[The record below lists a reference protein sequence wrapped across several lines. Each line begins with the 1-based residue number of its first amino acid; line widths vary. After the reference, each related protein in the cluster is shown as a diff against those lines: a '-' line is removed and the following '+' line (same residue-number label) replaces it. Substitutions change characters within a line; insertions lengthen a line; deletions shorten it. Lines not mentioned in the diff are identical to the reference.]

1 MGAGASA
8 GALPDHVT
16 LDEAKAYAGEG
27 GWNEDAQAAF
37 DAVAADGKVTKDA
50 IVTYDEAA
58 ADAAEAA
65 VPAEATAAA
74 APEAPGAPEQ
84 EGKKSAVGKEQ
95 FVASLMTLVGLA
107 VDGLPKGFRSTKAR
121 RNKLL
126 RNFAGDADRCCDQAF
141 ATTMS
146 EDAVQFLAA
155 FVPGLGACSAIIAPL
170 WKLLRGTLLVCALRG
185 HDLSLPQTK
194 ARVLYAMAGTK
205 AEAVAAGAMS
215 SVVETAAQALFV
227 YLCSS
232 VPGAS
237 LLPVGAAVSS
247 LVDTEAA
254 AAGKSGMCDDFRDGS
269 RTISLEEYSE
279 ELDPEPSMADRAALA
294 QELASKGVHAA
305 YERRGELADA
315 AKAGAVGASKAAAA
329 TASAAASQA
338 SALMGAVKVPGFG
351 GKKAS

>member
-8 GALPDHVT
+8 GALPDTVT
-16 LDEAKAYAGEG
+16 LDEAKAYAGDA
-27 GWNEDAQAAF
+27 WTDDAQKAF
-37 DAVAADGKVTKDA
+37 DASASNGTTTKEAVAA
-50 IVTYDEAA
+50 Y
-58 ADAAEAA
+58 
-65 VPAEATAAA
+65 
-74 APEAPGAPEQ
+74 EQ
-84 EGKKSAVGKEQ
+84 EQQRAATRLQASIRGQQERKTKSSVGKEQ
-95 FVASLMTLVGLA
+95 FVASLMMLVALA
-107 VDGLPKGFRSTKAR
+107 VDGLPRGFRSTQAR

-126 RNFAGDADRCCDQAF
+126 RNFAGDADRCCEQAF

-146 EDAVQFLAA
+146 EDTVQFLVA

-185 HDLSLPQTK
+185 HDLSLPQTR

>member
-8 GALPDHVT
+8 QLPDTVT
-16 LDEAKAYAGEG
+16 LDEAKAYAGDA
-27 GWNEDAQAAF
+27 WTADAQKAF
-37 DAVAADGKVTKDA
+37 DASASNGTTTKEAIAA
-50 IVTYDEAA
+50 Y
-58 ADAAEAA
+58 
-65 VPAEATAAA
+65 
-74 APEAPGAPEQ
+74 EQ
-84 EGKKSAVGKEQ
+84 EQRRAATKLQASIRGQQERKTPRGNVGKEQ

-107 VDGLPKGFRSTKAR
+107 VDGLPKGFRSTQAR

-146 EDAVQFLAA
+146 EDTVQFLVA

-205 AEAVAAGAMS
+205 AEAIAAGAMS
-215 SVVETAAQALFV
+215 TVVETAAQALFV
-227 YLCSS
+227 YLCSG

-254 AAGKSGMCDDFRDGS
+254 VAGKAGLADDFSEGS
-269 RTISLEEYSE
+269 RTIELAEYSE

-294 QELASKGVHAA
+294 QELASKGARAA
-305 YERRGELADA
+305 FDA
-315 AKAGAVGASKAAAA
+315 ARDPAKRKAAAQA
-329 TASAAASQA
+329 AVGGAASAASAAASQA
-338 SALMGAVKVPGFG
+338 SALMGF
-351 GKKAS
+351 GKKAT

>member
-27 GWNEDAQAAF
+27 GWNDESQKAF
-37 DAVAADGKVTKDA
+37 DAAAADGKVTKDA
-50 IVTYDEAA
+50 IVKYEEAA
-58 ADAAEAA
+58 ADAA
-65 VPAEATAAA
+65 VPAEAPAAA
-74 APEAPGAPEQ
+74 APEAPAAPEQ

-185 HDLSLPQTK
+185 HDLSLPQTR

-338 SALMGAVKVPGFG
+338 SALMGSVKVPGFG

>member
-1 MGAGASA
+1 MISA
-8 GALPDHVT
+8 
-16 LDEAKAYAGEG
+16 
-27 GWNEDAQAAF
+27 Q
-37 DAVAADGKVTKDA
+37 
-50 IVTYDEAA
+50 
-58 ADAAEAA
+58 
-65 VPAEATAAA
+65 
-74 APEAPGAPEQ
+74 
-84 EGKKSAVGKEQ
+84 
-95 FVASLMTLVGLA
+95 
-107 VDGLPKGFRSTKAR
+107 
-121 RNKLL
+121 
-126 RNFAGDADRCCDQAF
+126 
-141 ATTMS
+141 
-146 EDAVQFLAA
+146 
-155 FVPGLGACSAIIAPL
+155 
-170 WKLLRGTLLVCALRG
+170 
-185 HDLSLPQTK
+185 
-194 ARVLYAMAGTK
+194 
-205 AEAVAAGAMS
+205 
-215 SVVETAAQALFV
+215 VVETAAQALFV

-254 AAGKSGMCDDFRDGS
+254 VAGKAGLSDDFREGS
-269 RTISLEEYSE
+269 RTIDLAEYSE

>member
-27 GWNEDAQAAF
+27 GWNDDAEKAFEAA
-37 DAVAADGKVTKDA
+37 AADGKVTKDA
-50 IVTYDEAA
+50 IVKYEEAA
-58 ADAAEAA
+58 ADAA
-65 VPAEATAAA
+65 VPAEAPAAA
-74 APEAPGAPEQ
+74 APEAPEQ
-84 EGKKSAVGKEQ
+84 EGEKSNVGKEQ

-185 HDLSLPQTK
+185 HDLSLPQTR

-215 SVVETAAQALFV
+215 SIVETAAQALFV

>member
-1 MGAGASA
+1 MGAGGSV
-8 GALPDHVT
+8 ALPEGDAVT

-27 GWNEDAQAAF
+27 GWNEDAQTAF
-37 DAVAADGKVTKDA
+37 DAAAADGKVTKDA
-50 IVTYDEAA
+50 IVTYEESVGVEAPA
-58 ADAAEAA
+58 PA
-65 VPAEATAAA
+65 V
-74 APEAPGAPEQ
+74 PEAPATVEKPQEEEQ
-84 EGKKSAVGKEQ
+84 DGKKSAVGKEQ

-237 LLPVGAAVSS
+237 LLPVGAAV
-247 LVDTEAA
+247 
-254 AAGKSGMCDDFRDGS
+254 
-269 RTISLEEYSE
+269 
-279 ELDPEPSMADRAALA
+279 
-294 QELASKGVHAA
+294 
-305 YERRGELADA
+305 
-315 AKAGAVGASKAAAA
+315 
-329 TASAAASQA
+329 
-338 SALMGAVKVPGFG
+338 
-351 GKKAS
+351 

>member
-27 GWNEDAQAAF
+27 GWNDDAEKAFEAA
-37 DAVAADGKVTKDA
+37 AADGKVTKDA
-50 IVTYDEAA
+50 IVKYEEAA
-58 ADAAEAA
+58 ADAA
-65 VPAEATAAA
+65 VPAEAPAAA
-74 APEAPGAPEQ
+74 APEAPEQ
-84 EGKKSAVGKEQ
+84 EGEKSNVGKEQ

-126 RNFAGDADRCCDQAF
+126 RNFAGDVDRCCDQAF

-185 HDLSLPQTK
+185 HDLSLPQTR

-294 QELASKGVHAA
+294 QEMASKGVHAA

>member
-8 GALPDHVT
+8 GALPDSVT

-27 GWNEDAQAAF
+27 GWDEDAQTAF
-37 DAVAADGKVTKDA
+37 DAAAADGKVTKDA
-50 IVTYDEAA
+50 IAA
-58 ADAAEAA
+58 Y
-65 VPAEATAAA
+65 
-74 APEAPGAPEQ
+74 EQ
-84 EGKKSAVGKEQ
+84 EQQRAATKSNVGKEQ

-107 VDGLPKGFRSTKAR
+107 VDGLPKGFRSTRAR

-126 RNFAGDADRCCDQAF
+126 RSFAGDADRCCEQAF
-141 ATTMS
+141 ATKMS
-146 EDAVQFLAA
+146 EDAVQFLVA

-185 HDLSLPQTK
+185 HDLSLPTTR

-215 SVVETAAQALFV
+215 TVVETAAQALFV

-237 LLPVGAAVSS
+237 MLPVGAAVSS

-254 AAGKSGMCDDFRDGS
+254 VAGKAGLADDFREGS
-269 RTISLEEYSE
+269 RPVWKSTSELGYSPSSRRRNGGN
-279 ELDPEPSMADRAALA
+279 LASMAWKLHAIEQT
-294 QELASKGVHAA
+294 QEWRQPRVDGVEAPRH
-305 YERRGELADA
+305 LADA
-315 AKAGAVGASKAAAA
+315 GMEATSHRWRGA
-329 TASAAASQA
+329 
-338 SALMGAVKVPGFG
+338 PEI
-351 GKKAS
+351 

>member
-8 GALPDHVT
+8 GALPDNVT

-27 GWNEDAQAAF
+27 GWNEDAQTAF
-37 DAVAADGKVTKDA
+37 DAAAADGKVTKDA
-50 IVTYDEAA
+50 IVKYE
-58 ADAAEAA
+58 ES
-65 VPAEATAAA
+65 VGV
-74 APEAPGAPEQ
+74 EAPATVEKPQEEEQ

-155 FVPGLGACSAIIAPL
+155 FVPGLGVCSAIIAPL

-185 HDLSLPQTK
+185 HDLSHPQTR

-215 SVVETAAQALFV
+215 TVVETAAQSLFV

-237 LLPVGAAVSS
+237 MLPVGAAVSS

-254 AAGKSGMCDDFRDGS
+254 VAGKAGLSDDFREGS
-269 RTISLEEYSE
+269 RTIELAEYSE

-294 QELASKGVHAA
+294 QEMASKGVHAA
-305 YERRGELADA
+305 YDA
-315 AKAGAVGASKAAAA
+315 ARDPEKRKAAAQA
-329 TASAAASQA
+329 AVGGAASAASAAASQA
-338 SALMGAVKVPGFG
+338 SALMGSVKVPGFG
-351 GKKAS
+351 TKKS

>member
-1 MGAGASA
+1 MISA
-8 GALPDHVT
+8 
-16 LDEAKAYAGEG
+16 
-27 GWNEDAQAAF
+27 Q
-37 DAVAADGKVTKDA
+37 
-50 IVTYDEAA
+50 
-58 ADAAEAA
+58 
-65 VPAEATAAA
+65 
-74 APEAPGAPEQ
+74 
-84 EGKKSAVGKEQ
+84 
-95 FVASLMTLVGLA
+95 
-107 VDGLPKGFRSTKAR
+107 
-121 RNKLL
+121 
-126 RNFAGDADRCCDQAF
+126 
-141 ATTMS
+141 
-146 EDAVQFLAA
+146 
-155 FVPGLGACSAIIAPL
+155 
-170 WKLLRGTLLVCALRG
+170 
-185 HDLSLPQTK
+185 
-194 ARVLYAMAGTK
+194 
-205 AEAVAAGAMS
+205 
-215 SVVETAAQALFV
+215 VVETAAQALFV

-237 LLPVGAAVSS
+237 LLPVGATVSS

-254 AAGKSGMCDDFRDGS
+254 VAGKTGLIDDFRDGS

>member
-8 GALPDHVT
+8 GALPDNVT

-27 GWNEDAQAAF
+27 GWNEDAQTAF
-37 DAVAADGKVTKDA
+37 DAAAADGKVTKDA
-50 IVTYDEAA
+50 IVKYEESVGVEAPA
-58 ADAAEAA
+58 PA
-65 VPAEATAAA
+65 V
-74 APEAPGAPEQ
+74 PEAPATVEKPQEEEQ

-185 HDLSLPQTK
+185 HDLSLPQTR

-294 QELASKGVHAA
+294 QELASKGMVAA
-305 YERRGELADA
+305 FEKRGA
-315 AKAGAVGASKAAAA
+315 AAQAVKEGAVGAAKAASS
-329 TASAAASQA
+329 TASAAVAGAS
-338 SALMGAVKVPGFG
+338 SLMGSVKVPGFA
-351 GKKAS
+351 KKAS

>member
-8 GALPDHVT
+8 GALPDTVT
-16 LDEAKAYAGEG
+16 LDEAKAYAGDA
-27 GWNEDAQAAF
+27 WTDDAQKAF
-37 DAVAADGKVTKDA
+37 DASASNGTTTKEAIAA
-50 IVTYDEAA
+50 Y
-58 ADAAEAA
+58 
-65 VPAEATAAA
+65 
-74 APEAPGAPEQ
+74 EQ
-84 EGKKSAVGKEQ
+84 EQRRAATKLQASIRGQQERKNPTPPPEKTKANVGKEQ
-95 FVASLMTLVGLA
+95 FVASLMTLVALA

-126 RNFAGDADRCCDQAF
+126 RNFAGDADRCCGQAF

-146 EDAVQFLAA
+146 EDTVQFLVA

-185 HDLSLPQTK
+185 HDLSLPQTR

-215 SVVETAAQALFV
+215 TVVETAAQALFV
-227 YLCSS
+227 YLCSG

-237 LLPVGAAVSS
+237 MLPVGAAVSS

-254 AAGKSGMCDDFRDGS
+254 VAGKAGLADFRDGS
-269 RTISLEEYSE
+269 RTIELAEYSE

-294 QELASKGVHAA
+294 QEMAQKGARAA
-305 YERRGELADA
+305 FDA
-315 AKAGAVGASKAAAA
+315 ARDPAKRKAAAQA
-329 TASAAASQA
+329 AVGGAVSTASAAASQA
-338 SALMGAVKVPGFG
+338 SALMGF
-351 GKKAS
+351 GKKPT

>member
-1 MGAGASA
+1 
-8 GALPDHVT
+8 
-16 LDEAKAYAGEG
+16 
-27 GWNEDAQAAF
+27 
-37 DAVAADGKVTKDA
+37 
-50 IVTYDEAA
+50 
-58 ADAAEAA
+58 
-65 VPAEATAAA
+65 
-74 APEAPGAPEQ
+74 
-84 EGKKSAVGKEQ
+84 
-95 FVASLMTLVGLA
+95 
-107 VDGLPKGFRSTKAR
+107 
-121 RNKLL
+121 
-126 RNFAGDADRCCDQAF
+126 CCDQAF

-185 HDLSLPQTK
+185 HDLSLPQTR

-329 TASAAASQA
+329 TASAAVAGAS
-338 SALMGAVKVPGFG
+338 SLMGSVKVPGFG

>member
-8 GALPDHVT
+8 GALPDSVT

-50 IVTYDEAA
+50 IVTYEESVGGQA
-58 ADAAEAA
+58 
-65 VPAEATAAA
+65 PAPAPVV
-74 APEAPGAPEQ
+74 PEAPATVEKPQEEEQ

-185 HDLSLPQTK
+185 HDLSLPQTR

>member
-1 MGAGASA
+1 M
-8 GALPDHVT
+8 PDNVT

-27 GWNEDAQAAF
+27 GWNENTQTAF
-37 DAVAADGKVTKDA
+37 DAAAADGKVTKDA
-50 IVTYDEAA
+50 IVKYEEAA
-58 ADAAEAA
+58 ADAALADAAEAA
-65 VPAEATAAA
+65 VPAEAPAAA
-74 APEAPGAPEQ
+74 APEAPEAPRQ

-95 FVASLMTLVGLA
+95 FVASLMMLVALA
-107 VDGLPKGFRSTKAR
+107 VDGLPRGFRSTRAR

-126 RNFAGDADRCCDQAF
+126 RNFAGDADRCCGQAF

-146 EDAVQFLAA
+146 EDTVQFLVA

-215 SVVETAAQALFV
+215 TVVETAAQALFV
-227 YLCSS
+227 YLCSG

-254 AAGKSGMCDDFRDGS
+254 VAGQSGLIDDFRDGS
-269 RTISLEEYSE
+269 RTIELAEYSE

-305 YERRGELADA
+305 YDA
-315 AKAGAVGASKAAAA
+315 ARDPAKRKAAAQA
-329 TASAAASQA
+329 AVGGAVSTASAAVAGAS
-338 SALMGAVKVPGFG
+338 SLMGSVKVPGFG
-351 GKKAS
+351 GKEPT